1 MKLAQIT
8 LIRPI
13 DQTTSTII
21 AREYQETLPFWKI
34 EWAPQHVIFHID
46 EDDEN
51 KIVAYRSDRVFEIVT
66 MDHEK

>member
-1 MKLAQIT
+1 MKLAQVT
-8 LIRPI
+8 LIRSV
-13 DQTTSTII
+13 DQSSS
-21 AREYQETLPFWKI
+21 AVLSREYQETLPFWKI
-34 EWAPQHVIFHID
+34 EWTPHHVVFHVD